1 MVQVGRPWKRPSW
14 SRSNLFLVDYLVQT
28 SEAPESHY
36 ELEVEQQRPAL
47 KHEARHRQLRN

>member
-14 SRSNLFLVDYLVQT
+14 SRSNLFLVDDLVQT
-28 SEAPESHY
+28 SEAAESHY

-47 KHEARHRQLRN
+47 KHEARH